1 VRIAVTGA
9 AGFIGAQVV
18 RRLREAGDEVL
29 AVVRTGSPRSRLR
42 DVAGLH
48 VHELSLEDAP
58 SVRRWLE
65 AERPDAVIHLA
76 WYARPQD
83 YLVSP
88 ENLASLATTARLA
101 EAVFASGCRKL
112 VGVGTCLEY
121 AAAGHP
127 FVESDPADPVSPYAS
142 AKHAAFLVARALAAH
157 AGSELAWARVFHLY
171 GPGEDPSR
179 LVPTIAASLARG
191 EPIDV
196 TAGEQERDYLH
207 VADVAAGIAALA
219 RPGAS
224 GVFNVCSGMSRPLRD
239 LLLAIGRLR
248 GRPDLLRFGARPY
261 AAGEAMHLAGR
272 PDRLRARGWAPR
284 FPSLEAGL
292 ADALREGA

>member
-9 AGFIGAQVV
+9 AGFIGAQTV

-29 AVVRTGSPRSRLR
+29 AVVRTGSLRPRLR
-42 DVAGLH
+42 DLAGLQ
-48 VHELSLEDAP
+48 VHELALEDTP
-58 SVRRWLE
+58 SVRRWLD

-121 AAAGHP
+121 AAADRP
-127 FVESDPADPVSPYAS
+127 FVETDPADPVSPYAS
-142 AKHAAFLVARALAAH
+142 AKHSAWLLARALAVR
-157 AGSELAWARVFHLY
+157 AGAELAWARVFHLY

-179 LVPTIAASLARG
+179 LVPTVAASLRRG

-196 TAGEQERDYLH
+196 TAGEQVRDYLH

-219 RPGAS
+219 RLGVS
-224 GVFNVCSGMSRPLRD
+224 GVFNVCSGTARPLREV
-239 LLLAIGRLR
+239 LLAIGQLS
-248 GRPDLLRFGARPY
+248 GRADLLRFGARPY
-261 AAGEAMHLAGR
+261 PPGEVMHITGR
-272 PDRLRARGWAPR
+272 CDRLRGLGWTPR
-284 FPSLEAGL
+284 FASLEAGL